1 MNIILSDDIDS
12 GKSSAILAFASEAI
26 SRGIDISGWATP
38 ARMENG
44 SKAGHDFIP
53 ISDGKLGKKIPFTT
67 EKETPAYRK
76 WRRFFFNPKPFELA
90 ASIESRCK
98 IFLMDEI
105 GPLELEDRMGFY
117 EPFRRALS
125 GADFTITVTRKSCLE
140 LILPLIESE
149 KLIVLTLPEFRA
161 KKADLLD
168 QIFGS

>member
-12 GKSSAILAFASEAI
+12 GKSSAILVFASEAI
-26 SRGIDISGWATP
+26 LRGMDISGWATP
-38 ARMENG
+38 ARMENE
-44 SKAGHDFIP
+44 SKVGHDFVP
-53 ISDGKLGKKIPFTT
+53 ISNGKLGEKIPFTT
-67 EKETPAYRK
+67 EKDTPAYRK

-117 EPFRRALS
+117 EPFRMALCRADS
-125 GADFTITVTRKSCLE
+125 TITVTRKSCLG

-149 KLIVLTLPEFRA
+149 RLIVLTLPEFMM
-161 KKADLLD
+161 KKDELLEQLADN
-168 QIFGS
+168 

>member
-12 GKSSAILAFASEAI
+12 GKSSATIAFASEAI
-26 SRGIDISGWATP
+26 SMGIEISGWVTP

-44 SKAGHDFIP
+44 SKAGHDFIA
-53 ISDGKLGKKIPFTT
+53 ISNGKLGERIPFTT
-67 EKETPAYRK
+67 EKPTPGYSK

-90 ASIESRCK
+90 DSIESRCK

-105 GPLELEDRMGFY
+105 GPLELEDRIGFY
-117 EPFRRALS
+117 EPFRRALCS
-125 GADFTITVTRKSCLE
+125 ADFTITVTRKSCLG
-140 LILPLIESE
+140 LILPLTESE

-168 QIFGS
+168 RISGS